1 MVFKQGS
8 RPIGCSNYVL
18 RVANSQESKIIQL
31 LESYGKEVT
40 DFGGLDKGIAYD
52 RSLIKRRPASKSLQN
67 DAKEYAIIYW
77 QTYG

>member
-8 RPIGCSNYVL
+8 RSIGCTNYVL
-18 RVANSQESKIIQL
+18 RVSNSQESKIIQL

-40 DFGGLDKGIAYD
+40 DFGGLEKGIAYD
-52 RSLIKRRPASKSLQN
+52 RSFIKRRPASQSLQN
-67 DAKEYAIIYW
+67 NANEYAIIYW